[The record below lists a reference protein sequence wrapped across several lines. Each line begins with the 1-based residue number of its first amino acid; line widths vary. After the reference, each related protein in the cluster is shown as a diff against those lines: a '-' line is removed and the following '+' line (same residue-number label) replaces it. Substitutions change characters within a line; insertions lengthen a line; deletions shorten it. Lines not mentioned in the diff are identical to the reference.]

1 MAGTASARVTV
12 NVGGLQPPS
21 QAAAQGFTS
30 LGFSEDFND
39 TSGIDVSDTRLPGK
53 NFYLFRSFGYGTL
66 PASWYSVGNSILTL
80 NQSDNRGWGMQSTV
94 AQAGNTWT
102 GFSALNGAYVEGRIA
117 NAASDPTPGSAG
129 WPAFWTMSNKH
140 LWGTEHTNFWEVDFY
155 EKLGNVDQ
163 HVFAVHNWLTNTN
176 NNININQHNTV
187 PAGYDF
193 NAFHTYGWLWLPGN
207 RYQVYRDNV
216 LINTFTYSSFPWLA
230 NGDGESLPIIIGTSG
245 NWPMQVDWVRVWQAP
260 T

>member
-1 MAGTASARVTV
+1 MAGAASARVTV
-12 NVGGLQPPS
+12 NVGGLQPPP
-21 QAAAQGFTS
+21 QAAAVGYTRLAFN
-30 LGFSEDFND
+30 EDFND
-39 TSGIDVSDTRLPGK
+39 TSGIDMADSRAPGFK
-53 NFYLFRSFGYGTL
+53 WYRFKPFGYGVLGTGEF
-66 PASWYSVGNSILTL
+66 SVSGSVLTL
-80 NQSDNRGWGMQSTV
+80 NQTVGSDANYGLGSTCGV
-94 AQAGNTWT
+94 GK
-102 GFSALNGAYVEGRIA
+102 GFGITNGAYVEGRIA
-117 NAASDPTPGSAG
+117 NAPTGGGG
-129 WPAFWTMSNKH
+129 WPAFWSMSNKH

-176 NNININQHNTV
+176 HNLNINQHNTM

-230 NGDGESLPIIIGTSG
+230 NGDDESMPIILGTGSS
-245 NWPMQVDWVRVWQAP
+245 WPMRVDWVRVWQAP